1 MSSGWIVWAGLLFSL
16 VVLAEL
22 LRLNFLLYEA
32 LRKELTFPN
41 GGDHRK
47 RTDLPRVSVIVPA
60 KDEENTIASTAGSIL
75 ASDYGELD
83 LILVSDR
90 SADRTLEIM
99 ENVARE
105 DPRVRVL
112 SIEELPSGWTGK
124 THAMFHG
131 AAAASGEVL
140 LFTDA
145 DAVLDMDVISKSVD
159 FLIQRNLD
167 AVSLIPGF
175 LERGFIENALHPH
188 LALGL
193 SSFYPLTDVNDANK
207 KAALASGCFL
217 MLRKEAYEAL
227 GSWKN
232 FKNQITEDIAL
243 SKAVKQKGL
252 TLNVLRGGNMVR
264 TKPFESLAE
273 LAGFWTRTFCGG
285 LEKSI
290 PLMIKLCLNYV
301 TLIILLGIFIGSGA
315 ALAAGANDALHFALF
330 AISGFGMAVVMISY
344 GVVVKK
350 EHGSAWYGLSAP
362 LGLFVGAWIA
372 LRSLVMVLTN
382 QGIRWRGTL
391 YK

>member
-22 LRLNFLLYEA
+22 LRLNLLLYEA
-32 LRKELTFPN
+32 LKRELKFQHPS
-41 GGDHRK
+41 DHRK

-60 KDEENTIASTAGSIL
+60 KDEQNTVERTAESIL
-75 ASDYGELD
+75 TSDYGNLD
-83 LILVSDR
+83 LILVNDR

-105 DPRVRVL
+105 SPRVRVI
-112 SIEELPSGWTGK
+112 SIEELPAGWTGK

-131 AAAASGEVL
+131 AASASGEIL

-145 DAVLDMDVISKSVD
+145 DAVLDKDVISRAVD
-159 FLIQRNLD
+159 FLIQRDLD
-167 AVSLIPGF
+167 ALSLIPGF
-175 LERGFIENALHPH
+175 LERGFIESAMHPH

-193 SSFYPLTDVNDANK
+193 SSFYPLTDVNDPNK

-217 MLRKEAYEAL
+217 LIRKESYDAVGA
-227 GSWKN
+227 WKN
-232 FKNQITEDIAL
+232 FRDQITEDIAL
-243 SKAVKQKGL
+243 SKAVKRKGL
-252 TLNVLRGGNMVR
+252 KLNVLRGGNMVR
-264 TKPFESLAE
+264 TKPFGSLAE

-290 PLMIKLCLNYV
+290 PMMIRLCLNYV
-301 TLIILLGIFIGSGA
+301 TLIILFGIFIASGA
-315 ALAAGANDALHFALF
+315 ALLAGGNDAPHLALF
-330 AISGFGMAVVMISY
+330 AISGVGMAVVMVSY

-350 EHGSAWYGLSAP
+350 EHGSAWYGISAP
-362 LGLFVGAWIA
+362 LGLFIGAWIA

-382 QGIRWRGTL
+382 QGIQWRGTL